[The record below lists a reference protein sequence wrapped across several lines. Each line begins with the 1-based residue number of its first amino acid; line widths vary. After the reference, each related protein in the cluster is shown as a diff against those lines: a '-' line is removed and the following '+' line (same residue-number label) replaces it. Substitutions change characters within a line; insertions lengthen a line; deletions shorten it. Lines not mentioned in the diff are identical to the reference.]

1 MTKRHWQASYGTIP
15 TEINAEAHRSV
26 VSMLEGAMQQFA
38 DKPAFRCLGQT
49 VSYADVDR
57 QSRAFAAYLQNKLG
71 VKKGDRVAVMC
82 PNLIAFPIAMLGII
96 RTGAAQV
103 NVNPLYTPRELE
115 YQLNDAGVNII
126 VVYSG
131 VIGHGGRSPREDE
144 TEDRHHR
151 RPGRRH
157 HRPTAWSRGRSA
169 AGRGDRLRRCL
180 ERGRGAAVHAG
191 RCGPGRSSVPAI
203 YRRHDGTVE
212 GRGIVAPQSRGQRRA
227 VQGVHAQRSAAGQ
240 GSDRH
245 RDSALSYLRADGE
258 LHHLLLDR
266 RR

>member
-1 MTKRHWQASYGTIP
+1 MQTGLDRQITDLPLGRMSQHFQAIPDFCFVLYGGARGTIGHETTGIKGGQACRLPVQRPTEPLRSTLMTKRHWQASYGTIP
-15 TEINAEAHRSV
+15 TEINPEAHRSV

-71 VKKGDRVAVMC
+71 VRKGDRVAVMC

-131 VIGHGGRSPREDE
+131 VSATVAEVLAKTKLKTVITVGPGDGTTAKCRVPRLI
-144 TEDRHHR
+144 RGW
-151 RPGRRH
+151 P
-157 HRPTAWSRGRSA
+157 GRSA
-169 AGRGDRLRRCL
+169 S
-180 ERGRGAAVHAG
+180 
-191 RCGPGRSSVPAI
+191 PMP
-203 YRRHDGTVE
+203 
-212 GRGIVAPQSRGQRRA
+212 
-227 VQGVHAQRSAAGQ
+227 
-240 GSDRH
+240 
-245 RDSALSYLRADGE
+245 
-258 LHHLLLDR
+258 
-266 RR
+266 